1 MEKGHDV
8 AAGFVSEYVKEVSH
22 NSVAYKALRRST
34 MASAV

>member
-1 MEKGHDV
+1 MEKSHDV

-22 NSVAYKALRRST
+22 NSVAYKAPRRST